1 MGPGKETQ
9 SIFFQRWKKNYN
21 IMIDG
26 RNFFDQPVGNG
37 IGTYD
42 NIRKFTTSQEDD
54 YTTLGYRISS
64 ETN

>member
-1 MGPGKETQ
+1 
-9 SIFFQRWKKNYN
+9 
-21 IMIDG
+21 MIDG

-54 YTTLGYRISS
+54 YTTSGYQISS
-64 ETN
+64 KTN